1 MKVFLLIVLILSTG
15 LFTAC
20 EKSAST
26 TIEGRWN
33 VISDSAII
41 SGATT
46 SYNVYYGND
55 ADYFVFKKGI
65 LFTKESFQLDT
76 FFYKTTS
83 ANSMRLSQTG
93 VSINAAPET
102 GTYIFTGNSVII
114 HITSNFI
121 TPGFYCQRIINLKR

>member
-1 MKVFLLIVLILSTG
+1 MKVFLLILFTLFVS

-20 EKSAST
+20 TKSAST
-26 TIEGRWN
+26 AIEGRWK

-46 SYNVYYGND
+46 SYNVHYGND

-65 LFTKESFQLDT
+65 LYTKESSQLDT

-83 ANSMRLSQTG
+83 VNSMRLSQTG
-93 VSINAAPET
+93 VSINTAPET
-102 GTYIFTGNSVII
+102 GTYMFTGNTVII
-114 HITSNFI
+114 NITPTFI